1 MTQFTQHSKIVKG
14 AIFDPMH
21 LDELTHFLRNR
32 LTQPLPGLDAANLM
46 SARLANGSRIRMN
59 HEKPAK
65 HGSVMILLYQD
76 DDTVRFPLIQRPEY
90 PGVHSGQM
98 ALPGGKKEEDEDDI
112 QAALRETQEEI
123 GVHAGEIEVIG
134 SLSSFYVF
142 ASNFQILPVIGRV
155 NRKPMFIAQ
164 EEEVA
169 EIISANIYHLI
180 DDSYHKETDITVG
193 GGFELRA
200 PYFDLEGKVVWGATA
215 MMLNEFKTIL
225 KEYK

>member
-1 MTQFTQHSKIVKG
+1 M
-14 AIFDPMH
+14 AIFGAML
-21 LDELTHFLRNR
+21 LDELTLFLKNR
-32 LTQPLPGLDAANLM
+32 LTAPLPGLDAAKVM

-65 HGSVMILLYQD
+65 QGSVMILLYQD
-76 DDTVRFPLIQRPEY
+76 GETVRFPLIQRPEY

-98 ALPGGKKEEDEDDI
+98 ALPGGKKEPNEDDI

-123 GVHAGEIEVIG
+123 GVHAGEIEIIG

-142 ASNFQILPVIGRV
+142 ASNFQILPVIGRI
-155 NRKPMFIAQ
+155 NRKPMFIPQ

-169 EIISANIYHLI
+169 EIISADIYHLI
-180 DDSYHKETDITVG
+180 DDAYHKEKDITVG
-193 GGFELRA
+193 EGFELRA

-215 MMLNEFKTIL
+215 MMLNEFKVIV
-225 KEYK
+225 KEAGSWK